1 VLEHLSDCGA
11 REKNFV
17 VTFTFERKLSSS
29 CPATRDRD
37 RQASLNTKHKPT
49 LSHIMQPNIM
59 ASLGGLFVLAYLA
72 CVIAV
77 VIFVLS
83 MLCRF
88 VCAHERLAGALDI
101 ISRKLRDDA
110 KP

>member
-1 VLEHLSDCGA
+1 ME
-11 REKNFV
+11 NQ
-17 VTFTFERKLSSS
+17 T
-29 CPATRDRD
+29 
-37 RQASLNTKHKPT
+37 
-49 LSHIMQPNIM
+49 M

-77 VIFVLS
+77 VIFVLR
-83 MLCRF
+83 MLWRF

-101 ISRKLRDDA
+101 ISRKMRDDA